1 MSKSVLTTRL
11 VHPWDSFDTDIDMA
25 QAVDNDVWKQPMFG
39 ASISRTSL
47 SARKLITA
55 LRVPLGRLARQP
67 CHRLRKHLPVNYLRI
82 AILISS
88 LYQQTVA
95 EFDRLYNT
103 SGLGVFSLN
112 AVSMEDS
119 LL

>member
-1 MSKSVLTTRL
+1 
-11 VHPWDSFDTDIDMA
+11 MA

-39 ASISRTSL
+39 ESISCTSIP
-47 SARKLITA
+47 ARKLNIA

-67 CHRLRKHLPVNYLRI
+67 YHRLRKHCTVSYLRI

-88 LYQQTVA
+88 SYQQTVA

-103 SGLGVFSLN
+103 TGLGVFSLN